1 MLGVRALRLLCAA
14 SLAISAASASA
25 SASASF
31 GCTDDVQCSL
41 NGVCGRDGVCRCDP
55 GWGGEQCATLRLAPA
70 ATENGYRHLN
80 RSSWG
85 GSVIKQGST
94 YHMFV
99 EEIVND
105 CGLNTYA
112 RNMRVAHA
120 VSDSAAGPYRSVG
133 LVTNYSASTPHA
145 VRDPSNG
152 DWLIFATGCGRQAC
166 LAVSQ
171 CANGL
176 TGASADMNPC
186 PDKSSSGGGGD
197 DGGGGSRRHPLAA
210 ARPQSQTST
219 THASP
224 CTCPKPGFA
233 MPGAECSVDWGT
245 NVWRAAAPD
254 GPWELAASPL
264 MDVDHPKLQ
273 HADGTPLVFAN
284 PSALLMPNC
293 SATTGTAAVMYR
305 DFLQKLQFP
314 ATNVIGLAWSYTGW
328 AGPYLPENIERKI
341 FPDYAE
347 VRLIISPS
355 TMPHARRC
363 VMLLIYLR
371 PCCGV
376 ASRILSSGK
385 AQEESGTCLPIHSVK
400 RGQNVMQSVDMLR
413 RWTGITGTT
422 LVEQATLQR

>member
-1 MLGVRALRLLCAA
+1 MLTGRDVACCSAGGRSLQPGSLLGRVGVLQLLCTAFQA
-14 SLAISAASASA
+14 SSAASSI
-25 SASASF
+25 SSSSF
-31 GCTDDVQCSL
+31 ECTDDVQCSL

-70 ATENGYRHLN
+70 AADNGYRQPN

-85 GSVIKQGST
+85 GSVIKEGPL

-120 VSDSAAGPYRSVG
+120 VSDSAAGPYRPVG
-133 LVTNYSASTPHA
+133 LLTNYSASTPHA

-152 DWLIFATGCGRQAC
+152 DWLVFATGCGRQAC

-171 CANGL
+171 CAGGL

-186 PDKSSSGGGGD
+186 PDNSSNSN
-197 DGGGGSRRHPLAA
+197 SNTRPMAA

-219 THASP
+219 SHAAP

-233 MPGAECSVDWGT
+233 VPGPECSVDWAT
-245 NVWRAAAPD
+245 NVWRAAAPN
-254 GPWELAASPL
+254 GPWELAAAPL
-264 MDVDHPKLQ
+264 MDVDHPKLH

-293 SATTGTAAVMYR
+293 SATAGTAAVMYR

-328 AGPYLPENIERKI
+328 GGPYLPENIERKI
-341 FPDYAE
+341 FPNYAE
-347 VRLIISPS
+347 VRLIVSRVPRPFAMFMSLTIYDSIERWRAGSFRLERP
-355 TMPHARRC
+355 TRNLAHAC
-363 VMLLIYLR
+363 AL
-371 PCCGV
+371 
-376 ASRILSSGK
+376 
-385 AQEESGTCLPIHSVK
+385 
-400 RGQNVMQSVDMLR
+400 
-413 RWTGITGTT
+413 T
-422 LVEQATLQR
+422 L